1 MMPNFLVMLL
11 AAFVPVLLGFVW
23 YHPKIFGNAWA
34 QAAEMTE
41 EKMKGGK
48 MGLIF
53 FLSFVLS
60 FFLAM
65 AVNFIV
71 IHQSH
76 MFSTLANEPGMM
88 EQTGE
93 AWTYFQD
100 FMTTY
105 GDRFRTFKHGMFHGV
120 LDGIMFATPI
130 LAINAMFE
138 RKSFKYVAVNAGY
151 WILTLGVMGGIICQ
165 YA

>member
-1 MMPNFLVMLL
+1 MMPNMI
-11 AAFVPVLLGFVW
+11 VLLGAALVPLVMGFIW
-23 YHPKIFGNAWA
+23 YHPKVFGNAWM

-76 MFSTLANEPGMM
+76 MFSTLANEPGML
-88 EQTGE
+88 EQSGE
-93 AWTYFQD
+93 VWAYFQD
-100 FMTTY
+100 FMTSY

-130 LAINAMFE
+130 LATNAMFE
-138 RKSFKYVAVNAGY
+138 RKSFKYVVVNAGY
-151 WILTLGVMGGIICQ
+151 WIITLGVMGGIICQ